1 MNVRTRPAAHHM
13 RVVTPHY
20 PAGFTL
26 LELLVVI
33 VIIGIITSV
42 ASVSV
47 NVLGRD
53 NQVEEQAKRLNA
65 VISQVREESE
75 MQARDIGL
83 FIERDGYLFMRF
95 DSRRQSWVEIDNDQL
110 LARRELP
117 GGLENR
123 LWLEG
128 REVILKTHDELTAL
142 NKHAATTSNL
152 SAKDA
157 VTRQAKDSRVPQ
169 IGILSSGDLSP
180 FELRMEREGTM
191 FSWHLLGKPDN
202 SLTVEM
208 TDAPK

>member
-157 VTRQAKDSRVPQ
+157 ATRQAKDSRVPQ
-169 IGILSSGDLSP
+169 IAILSSGDLSP